1 MLGVDTVRISRVR
14 EAVRGEAFRTRV
26 FTADEIKYCDG
37 AADAA
42 ASYAGIFCAK
52 EAVAKALGTGFGRGV
67 MPHDIEIT
75 HAETG
80 APVAVLRGEA
90 ARMAG
95 GREAEISVSHDGDHA
110 VAVAMI
116 ANT

>member
-1 MLGVDTVRISRVR
+1 
-14 EAVRGEAFRTRV
+14 
-26 FTADEIKYCDG
+26 
-37 AADAA
+37 
-42 ASYAGIFCAK
+42 
-52 EAVAKALGTGFGRGV
+52 